1 MYICV
6 TVSMLLDD
14 LMFMM
19 SIMNHR
25 QVDCVLSLKKL
36 LICFNQLWYV
46 SILNLESE
54 VIDFIIQ
61 YCDGILKTCCD
72 SISEVNAG
80 VAEVLMQCQ
89 LVGRS
94 VSQSVSQ
101 SVIVVVLLYRSF
113 IIDTTKS

>member
-61 YCDGILKTCCD
+61 YCDGILKTCSD
-72 SISEVNAG
+72 SISKVNAG

-94 VSQSVSQ
+94 VSQSVSHCGCTP
-101 SVIVVVLLYRSF
+101 VSF
-113 IIDTTKS
+113 IYH